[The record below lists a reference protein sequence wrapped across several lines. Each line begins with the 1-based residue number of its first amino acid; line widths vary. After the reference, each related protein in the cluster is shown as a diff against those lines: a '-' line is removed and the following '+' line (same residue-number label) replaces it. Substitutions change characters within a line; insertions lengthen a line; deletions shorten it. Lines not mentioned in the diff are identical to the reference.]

1 MTSGSS
7 GLGAF
12 STIKKNITEG
22 IENEFGGHGHLTLN
36 SNNVDAKPV
45 KTLKEAQQWA
55 QVILTKFMQEAD
67 DPDMKYPLFWIIG
80 FASSISSH
88 SLLASPV

>member
-22 IENEFGGHGHLTLN
+22 IENEFGRHLMLN

-55 QVILTKFMQEAD
+55 QVMLTKFMQEAD